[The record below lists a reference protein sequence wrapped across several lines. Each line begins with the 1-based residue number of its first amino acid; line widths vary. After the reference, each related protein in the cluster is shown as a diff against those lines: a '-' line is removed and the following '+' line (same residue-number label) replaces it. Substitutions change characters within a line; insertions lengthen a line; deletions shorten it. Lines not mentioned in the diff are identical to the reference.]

1 MVTFTKPEAVTT
13 EESVAPPSEQE
24 ELNTSGGDADPT
36 VSTDAA
42 EVKPDASSEADLKAE
57 AEAAY
62 KADLEGKEGEQK
74 APEPERRPAVDPAL
88 VAQARNTLSNNHRAR
103 QEKIDAYDSELE
115 DIGVEKALRTRLV
128 KELKDFLTEEHAD
141 GLRLAGYEAAE
152 TTKVRE
158 QGAVYNS
165 LLAHVPKAQ
174 ETAFLAELDAIA
186 KANNGFMPYKD
197 VFAAYNAKIR
207 DEGTEKGD
215 KAGFLRGFIA
225 GRAQAENNKSSAQSG
240 QNVNGIAGGGTSW
253 RTKAEAAT
261 LHVQGKITNAQMRQ
275 INADPSIPE
284 GY

>member
-1 MVTFTKPEAVTT
+1 MVQQVIEAPGTPEEPAV
-13 EESVAPPSEQE
+13 SSPEQE

-42 EVKPDASSEADLKAE
+42 EVKPNAPSEADLTKE

-174 ETAFLAELDAIA
+174 ETAFLAELEEQLQPQADAQ
-186 KANNGFMPYKD
+186 
-197 VFAAYNAKIR
+197 IR
-207 DEGTEKGD
+207 C
-215 KAGFLRGFIA
+215 
-225 GRAQAENNKSSAQSG
+225 
-240 QNVNGIAGGGTSW
+240 AGGDGVFD
-253 RTKAEAAT
+253 RLRQLPAAQ
-261 LHVQGKITNAQMRQ
+261 LVHGHIKRAHAGHDELLCACDILGLV
-275 INADPSIPE
+275 ADAH
-284 GY
+284 